1 MSPEERKSDQTGK
14 ATTFFLIISFWL
26 VFVGKFFYP
35 YEFGIQLQLV
45 RDYISYTKEFLEV
58 VI

>member
-14 ATTFFLIISFWL
+14 AKTFLIISFWL
-26 VFVGKFFYP
+26 VFVGRFLFP

-45 RDYISYTKEFLEV
+45 SDYITTSKNSFV
-58 VI
+58 